1 VGLRP
6 AGQVAARLATLVV
19 ALLFSFPAL
28 ASADAG
34 GSELVGYVNAMRAAN
49 GIPAGITE
57 NPAASL
63 GCLMHNRYGILNDVL
78 THHEDATA
86 PGFTDAGAAAG
97 ARAVLYRGMQWSA
110 ADSPF
115 EHAPLHLHQLLSPR
129 LDTMGASETGGFGC
143 ATVASHNRRAP
154 RRNVTYTY
162 PANGA
167 TDWRE
172 GEIADE
178 LPFTP
183 GEFVGIA
190 PDTPTGPYLY
200 VLFDGPGIA
209 PTDIAKVARANLV
222 GPVGP
227 VPIAIVD
234 NTTRGLQGYL
244 PVGAEL
250 IPRGQL
256 APGTT
261 YTAKVVATVGATRFK
276 HKWSFRTA
284 GGEPLASASSV
295 PAATAT
301 AARSAETASPAGVWA
316 VRQGNNIALR
326 LTCPRAC
333 LVRGIGR
340 LSAGGDSRHLP
351 YARAGRLTE
360 GPIDLRFALS
370 HSARRWLHRHPF
382 MRLRLSVSGLFVQS
396 LTATL
401 RYARTSGSSSANLP
415 LASSVPSSG

>member
-1 VGLRP
+1 
-6 AGQVAARLATLVV
+6 
-19 ALLFSFPAL
+19 
-28 ASADAG
+28 
-34 GSELVGYVNAMRAAN
+34 MRAAN

-63 GCLMHNRYGILNDVL
+63 GCLMHNRYGIVNDVL

-86 PGFTDAGAAAG
+86 PGYTDAGAAAG

-129 LDTMGASETGGFGC
+129 LDAMGASEIQGFGC
-143 ATVASHNRRAP
+143 ATVASHNRRP
-154 RRNVTYTY
+154 PPRNVTYTY

-167 TDWRE
+167 TDWRD
-172 GEIADE
+172 GEVADE

-183 GEFVGIA
+183 GEFVGIP

-200 VLFDGPGIA
+200 VLFDGPGIET
-209 PTDIAKVARANLV
+209 TDVAKVARANLV
-222 GPVGP
+222 GPAGP

-250 IPRGQL
+250 IPRAQL

-261 YTAKVVATVGATRFK
+261 YTAKVVATVGAARFK
-276 HKWSFRTA
+276 HQWSFTTA
-284 GGEPLASASSV
+284 GGDPRASASSIPPV
-295 PAATAT
+295 T
-301 AARSAETASPAGVWA
+301 ARSAENSQHVGVWA
-316 VRQGNNIALR
+316 VRHGNNIALR

-333 LVRGIGR
+333 LVRGIGHLR
-340 LSAGGDSRHLP
+340 AGHDSRHLP

-360 GPIDLRFALS
+360 GPIDLRFPLS
-370 HSARRWLHRHPF
+370 HGARRWLHRHPF
-382 MRLRLSVSGLFVQS
+382 TRLRLSVSGLFVQS
-396 LTATL
+396 MQATL

>member
-1 VGLRP
+1 MGLRA
-6 AGQVAARLATLVV
+6 AGQVAARLAALVL
-19 ALLFSFPAL
+19 AFLFTFPAL

-34 GSELVGYVNAMRAAN
+34 GRELVGYVNAMRAAN
-49 GIPAGITE
+49 GFPAGITE

-63 GCLMHNRYGILNDVL
+63 GCVLHNRYGVLNDVL
-78 THHEDATA
+78 THSEDATA
-86 PGFTDAGAAAG
+86 PGFTVAGATAG
-97 ARAVLYRGMQWSA
+97 ARAVLYRGLQWSA

-129 LDTMGASETGGFGC
+129 LDAMGASENAGFGC
-143 ATVASHNRRAP
+143 ATVASHNRRP
-154 RRNVTYTY
+154 PSRNVTYTY

-167 TDWRE
+167 TDWRV
-172 GEIADE
+172 GEVADE

-209 PTDIAKVARANLV
+209 TTDVAKVARAHVV
-222 GPVGP
+222 GPAGP

-234 NTTRGLQGYL
+234 NATRGLRGYL

-261 YTAKVVATVGATRFK
+261 YTAKVVATVGGQRFK
-276 HKWSFRTA
+276 HRWSFTTEGA
-284 GGEPLASASSV
+284 P
-295 PAATAT
+295 PATAT
-301 AARSAETASPAGVWA
+301 AARSAGADRPIGVRA
-316 VRQGNNIALR
+316 VRSGATIRLR

-333 LVRGIGR
+333 LVRGIGHLR
-340 LSAGGDSRHLP
+340 AGGDARHLP
-351 YARAGRLTE
+351 YARAGRLTA
-360 GPIDLRFALS
+360 GPIELRFRLS
-370 HSARRWLHRHPF
+370 GRARSWLAVHPSTRF
-382 MRLRLSVSGLFVQS
+382 GLSVSGLFVQP

-401 RYARTSGSSSANLP
+401 PYARTSGSSSANLP
-415 LASSVPSSG
+415 LASSVLSSG